1 MKWEKRGIPQE
12 MVKDLA
18 ARYGCDALTASILL
32 RRGITGGGEIQY
44 FLEDDPR
51 YIRNPFDLP
60 GMEDAVDRILAAR
73 EEGEKVLVYGDRDVD
88 GITSTAMLTGY
99 LAKLG
104 LDVSWRLPQGDE
116 PYGLS
121 IKAVEEFAAAYGT
134 LIITVDCG
142 ISNVAEAARAK
153 ELGVDLIV
161 TDHHNPQEELPD
173 ALSIINPKLKD
184 SPGEEGTGPQGFRK
198 PAYPFR
204 DLSGC
209 GVAYKLVSAL
219 RFAERSEL
227 YGQDICLLNTRP
239 LNESWLVEILKTRN
253 LAVTGRLSET
263 LVPGMVRI
271 SDTRI
276 PSFLEGQQILAW
288 DAPLQKR
295 IFSRIF
301 GKGVEIAML
310 DIAPEIGK
318 EIPQTAGKSL
328 LRLREISR
336 IARYSAGEFTE
347 LDLFLSLFT
356 SFIRKREKH
365 FRAED
370 EADLQLAALGTIADI
385 MPLKDENRIIVRG
398 GLESLKTKPR
408 PGIENLLFKL
418 DLAGKPFDTRDISW
432 QICPAINAA
441 GRMGKPEIAVNL
453 LLEED
458 PAARDRLAAELITL
472 NNERKD
478 LGEKT
483 WKIAEARAEENLPL
497 YGGKLAFA
505 WGEDILRG
513 VTGLMATRLTKRF
526 GVPAL
531 VVSFMGDTVSGSLRS
546 VRGYDL
552 RLLLELC
559 TDLFL
564 DWGGHDYAAGFS
576 MKRSNWDAFLERL
589 KRAADNI
596 ELSGEKDRET
606 VQVDAYLPQNYLNPE
621 DIFKVVDRFAPYGE
635 ENEPL
640 IFQAQGLRVAAL
652 VLLGKPDLKHVK
664 LTLDAGKHKWPAM
677 YWQAAEKVKRDF
689 DLEDRVDLVFTVNRN
704 WFNGIETPQMIVTDL
719 RRTGSV

>member
-1 MKWEKRGIPQE
+1 MKWEKRGVPQE
-12 MVKDLA
+12 MVKELA
-18 ARYGCDALTASILL
+18 ARYGCNALTASILL

-51 YIRNPFDLP
+51 YIRNPFELP
-60 GMEDAVDRILAAR
+60 GMEDAVDRILAAK

-88 GITSTAMLTGY
+88 GITSTALVTGY
-99 LAKLG
+99 LAELG
-104 LDVSWRLPQGDE
+104 LDASWRLPQGDD

-142 ISNVAEAARAK
+142 ISNIAEVARAR
-153 ELGVDLIV
+153 ELGLDVIV
-161 TDHHNPQEELPD
+161 TDHHNPQEELPE
-173 ALSIINPKLKD
+173 ALSIVNPKLK
-184 SPGEEGTGPQGFRK
+184 PPQEDGRRGLRQ
-198 PAYPFR
+198 AYPFR

-219 RFAERSEL
+219 RFAKRSEL
-227 YGQDICLLNTRP
+227 YGQDICLLNARP
-239 LNESWLVEILKTRN
+239 LNDSWLVEILKTRN
-253 LAVTGRLSET
+253 LAVIEKLSET
-263 LVPGMVRI
+263 LVPGMVKI

-288 DAPLQKR
+288 DAPLQKK

-318 EIPQTAGKSL
+318 EIPQTMGKSL
-328 LRLREISR
+328 LRLREMSR
-336 IARYSAGEFTE
+336 IARYSSGEFTE
-347 LDLFLSLFT
+347 LDLFFSLFT

-398 GLESLKTKPR
+398 GIESLKTKPR

-418 DLAGKPFDTRDISW
+418 DMAGKRFETRDISW
-432 QICPAINAA
+432 QLCPAINAA

-458 PAARDRLAAELITL
+458 PAARDRLAGELLAL
-472 NNERKD
+472 NSERKD

-483 WKIAEARAEENLPL
+483 WKVAEALAEQNLPL

-505 WGEDILRG
+505 YGEDIVRG
-513 VTGLMATRLTKRF
+513 VTGLMATRLAKRF
-526 GVPAL
+526 NVPAL

-552 RLLLELC
+552 RLLLEQC
-559 TDLFL
+559 ADLFL

-576 MKRSNWDAFLERL
+576 MKSSNWDAFLERV
-589 KRAADNI
+589 KTAAANI
-596 ELSGEKDRET
+596 EPPREEDRET
-606 VQVDAYLPQNYLNPE
+606 VQVDAYLPHNYLDPDE
-621 DIFKVVDRFAPYGE
+621 IFKVVDRFAPSGE

-640 IFQAQGLRVAAL
+640 IFQAEGLRVA
-652 VLLGKPDLKHVK
+652 DL
-664 LTLDAGKHKWPAM
+664 
-677 YWQAAEKVKRDF
+677 
-689 DLEDRVDLVFTVNRN
+689 
-704 WFNGIETPQMIVTDL
+704 
-719 RRTGSV
+719 